1 MIILHKTGFTFVM
14 TTNTL
19 VSMERKAL
27 ADLLAWRSDKRRKPL
42 VLNGAR
48 QVGKTWL
55 LKEFGKRAYQNVAY
69 INFES
74 NERMATLFSSNVDPE
89 RLLMGLRIETGLPIE
104 PEKTLIIFDEV
115 QENPKALTSLKYF
128 YENAPQYHLVA
139 AGSLLGISLHA
150 ENSFPVGKVDFLNL
164 YPLSFLEFLKAI
176 GESALA
182 DLVSSSDWPM
192 IDAFREKLIEFLRYY
207 YCVGG
212 MPESVATFVA
222 TKDLG
227 QVRTFQKE
235 LLEAYERDFS
245 KYAKSD
251 TVPRIRAVWNSLPAQ
266 LAREQKKFMYGLIRE
281 GARAREYESAIE
293 WLCDAGLSRKTF
305 RVSKPGLPLKAYQE
319 LNAFKLYM
327 LDIGLLAAHSGLP
340 IQTVLHGNALFEEFK
355 GALTEQYVAQEL
367 RLMEEMDA
375 SYWSSDTS
383 RAEVDFLIQG
393 QDSIY
398 PLEVKAAEN
407 LQAKSLRVYNE
418 KFSPPRCFRTSLSAY
433 REERWLTNIPLY
445 ALSILDRITGPSG
458 STGKSF

>member
-1 MIILHKTGFTFVM
+1 
-14 TTNTL
+14 
-19 VSMERKAL
+19 MERKAF
-27 ADLLAWRSDKRRKPL
+27 ANLLAWRLDEHRKPL

-55 LKEFGKRAYQNVAY
+55 LKEFGKRAYQNIAY

-74 NERMATLFSSNVDPE
+74 NERLTTLFSSNLAPE
-89 RLLMGLRIETGLPIE
+89 RLLTGLRVETGQPIE
-104 PEKTLIIFDEV
+104 PEKTLIVFDEV

-139 AGSLLGISLHA
+139 AGSLLGISPHA
-150 ENSFPVGKVDFLNL
+150 DNSFPVGKVDFLNL

-176 GESALA
+176 GEPELA

-192 IDAFREKLIEFLRYY
+192 IDAFKEKLTESLRYY

-212 MPESVATFVA
+212 MPESVTTFVV

-227 QVRTFQKE
+227 QVRTFQKK

-251 TVPRIRAVWNSLPAQ
+251 MVPRIRAVWNSLPAQ
-266 LAREQKKFMYGLIRE
+266 LAREQKKFMYGLVRE

-293 WLCDAGLSRKTF
+293 WLCDAGLSRKIF
-305 RVSKPGLPLKAYQE
+305 RVSKPGLPLKAYQQ

-327 LDIGLLAAHSGLP
+327 LDTGLLAAHAGLP
-340 IQTVLHGNALFEEFK
+340 TQAVLQGNALFEEFK

-367 RLMEEMDA
+367 RLMEEMST
-375 SYWSSDTS
+375 SYWSSDAS
-383 RAEVDFLIQG
+383 RAEVDFLIQA
-393 QDSIY
+393 QSSIF

-407 LQAKSLRVYNE
+407 LQAKSLRVYYE
-418 KFSPPRCFRTSLSAY
+418 KYTPSRAFRTSLSSY
-433 REERWLTNIPLY
+433 REESWLTNIPLY
-445 ALSILDRITGPSG
+445 ALSQLDRMT
-458 STGKSF
+458 